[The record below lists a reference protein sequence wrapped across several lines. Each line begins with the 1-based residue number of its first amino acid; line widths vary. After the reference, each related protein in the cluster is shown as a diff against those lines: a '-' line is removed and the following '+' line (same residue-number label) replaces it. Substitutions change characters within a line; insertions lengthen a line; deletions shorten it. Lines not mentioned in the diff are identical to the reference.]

1 MITQFELIL
10 GVAVTT
16 ITLALSLLI
25 ITKAIHKIN
34 PRFNL
39 PFTIVVVFWFVL
51 ILILGANGVFR
62 PNIPSPAPVGLAI
75 LLPVLFGS
83 ILIARYAPVQNVLL
97 NIPYETLVKLNIAR
111 YIGSLFIWFYLNGK
125 LPPTFAFS
133 AGLGDCFIATLAL
146 FLLPILKRKS
156 DPKRELWIFNILGII
171 DFMTAVTLG
180 TLSSDGPQRLIYETP
195 TSGLIGELPLIL
207 IPGFG
212 VPFTALVHVISVMKL
227 RKEAK
232 QAQ

>member
-10 GVAVTT
+10 GVSVTA
-16 ITLALSLLI
+16 ITLGLSLLI
-25 ITKAIHKIN
+25 ITKAIHRIN
-34 PRFNL
+34 PKFNL
-39 PFTIVVVFWFVL
+39 PFTIVVVSWFVL

-62 PNIPSPAPVGLAI
+62 PAKPSPVPVGLAI
-75 LLPVLFGS
+75 FLPVLFGS
-83 ILIARYAPVQNVLL
+83 ILIARYSPVQNVLL
-97 NIPYETLVKLNIAR
+97 NIPYETLVKLNVAR
-111 YIGSLFIWFYLNGK
+111 YIGSLFIWFHLNGK

-133 AGLGDCFIATLAL
+133 AGLGDCFIATFAL
-146 FLLPILKRKS
+146 FLIPILKRKS
-156 DPKRELWIFNILGII
+156 NPTRELWIFNILGII
-171 DFMTAVTLG
+171 DFMTAVALG

-195 TSGLIGELPLIL
+195 ASGLIGELPLIL

-232 QAQ
+232 